1 MFKIYKTH
9 DTTASLLFKDNDGKN
24 KRIQFEG
31 GTYPKFE
38 GVYSTSDTEI
48 QEMIERDARFGA
60 YLTHQIFLY
69 QSIGEPEK
77 NEAIQVQP
85 EITAEKPK
93 SVLPTAGQMTFVQ
106 AKQHLIEK
114 GVSPDEL
121 KNFLQVKSQAAKLGI
136 EVVK

>member
-1 MFKIYKTH
+1 MLVYSGEKAIRVEFTGGTTRNGGFGQF
-9 DTTASLLFKDNDGKN
+9 TTADES
-24 KRIQFEG
+24 IQ
-31 GTYPKFE
+31 KA
-38 GVYSTSDTEI
+38 
-48 QEMIERDARFGA
+48 IESHFSFGNIR
-60 YLTHQIFLY
+60 THQIFLDGTFEEE
-69 QSIGEPEK
+69 QKPKLAAKAE
-77 NEAIQVQP
+77 P

-136 EVVK
+136 EIVK